1 MLQSIVEDIK
11 GQFRYGN
18 MITRIILVNIFVF
31 LLILIVKAFSP
42 PQSGT
47 FKFFFELIVLSS
59 EGMDVLKKPWTIITY
74 MFVHKGFWHIGWN
87 MILLYWFGRITGDL
101 AGDRRILPLYLLG
114 GLAGA
119 VAYFMYIQVTGIVG
133 TLHGAS
139 AGVTCIIVAA
149 AFLAPDYN
157 IRLLFLGNVKLKY
170 IALVL
175 IIMDLAMI
183 SENDN
188 AGGRMAH
195 LGGALMGG
203 AFVHFLRQGRDITS
217 GLQQLF
223 FPSRKQ
229 KRQRKPA
236 RMTVIQ
242 NKKWSKPAQ
251 NPSQREEDV
260 QQKIDQIL
268 DKINATGYDSLSKEE
283 KEFLYQASQN
293 QD

>member
-1 MLQSIVEDIK
+1 MLQSIVNDIK
-11 GQFRYGN
+11 GQFKYGN

-47 FKFFFELIVLSS
+47 FNFFSNLIVLSS
-59 EGMDVLKKPWTIITY
+59 EGMEILKKPWTVVTH
-74 MFVHKGFWHIGWN
+74 MFVHKGFWHLGWN

-119 VAYFMYIQVTGIVG
+119 VAYLMYVQVTGVFG
-133 TLHGAS
+133 SAHGAS
-139 AGVTCIIVAA
+139 AAVTCIIVAA

-157 IRLLFLGNVKLKY
+157 IRLLIIGNVKLKY

-183 SENDN
+183 SESDN
-188 AGGRMAH
+188 TGGRIAH

-203 AFVHFLRQGRDITS
+203 GFVHFLRQGRDITA

-223 FPSRKQ
+223 YSSSKRKSQ
-229 KRQRKPA
+229 KKPA
-236 RMTVIQ
+236 RMAVIQ
-242 NKKWSKPAQ
+242 NKKWNKQAQ
-251 NPSQREEDV
+251 APDNREEDV

-268 DKINATGYDSLSKEE
+268 DKINASGYDSLTKEE